1 MQQRAVPST
10 GPLGPEFLLQSQDG
24 TMTLLTTSSTGTTG
38 HPVMVTLNPYST
50 QLVDSLNRMMRTG
63 HQQQPQQQQFYPE
76 LEQSEYSNSSANSA
90 TLNPQLVR
98 LTATLRKKRC
108 ELGHPGPCRPATCG
122 RQQQVNIH
130 ENTLQLAAAQS
141 GGDAGRSSLL
151 LDNSGRL
158 PPAVNPAEVVFRAV
172 SPHGHVYWE
181 INPTKSEKKLQ
192 QQPGGT
198 PNNNKSQHSTSSDE
212 NTNSD
217 LQNLSDFSDDDHGA
231 MCATRAHSEMSRQSS
246 SRFSESRPLIYSSS
260 SSNTSPGN
268 SAASANEFML
278 RHHHGGGG
286 GLVNEG
292 AAVGHNKLPPRFS
305 RGMGRPWN
313 GGGPLV
319 GTTMSPNY
327 HEEVYAYAAT
337 DFSAGAAVNSA
348 GGGSGAI
355 PEQVQ
360 SQVQIRDCR
369 AVPVSVKSKE
379 YIMAKIADYTE
390 RHMNHQV

>member
-1 MQQRAVPST
+1 MQQRTLPAGGGGVA
-10 GPLGPEFLLQSQDG
+10 GGAPEFLIQSQDG
-24 TMTLLTTSSTGTTG
+24 RLTLLASSSGGVNTGQ
-38 HPVMVTLNPYST
+38 PVMVTLNPYST

-63 HQQQPQQQQFYPE
+63 APQQQQQPE
-76 LEQSEYSNSSANSA
+76 LDQSEYSNNSSTNNA
-90 TLNPQLVR
+90 TLNPQLAR

-122 RQQQVNIH
+122 RQVNIH
-130 ENTLQLAAAQS
+130 ENTLQLA
-141 GGDAGRSSLL
+141 D
-151 LDNSGRL
+151 GRL
-158 PPAVNPAEVVFRAV
+158 LPAAPVNPAEVVFRAV

-181 INPTKSEKKLQ
+181 INPTKGDQKAVQ
-192 QQPGGT
+192 QQQQQVGT
-198 PNNNKSQHSTSSDE
+198 VNNNKSQHSNSSDE

-231 MCATRAHSEMSRQSS
+231 MTTRAHSEMSRQSS

-260 SSNTSPGN
+260 SASTSPGN
-268 SAASANEFML
+268 SASSATEFVV
-278 RHHHGGGG
+278 RHHGGGHI
-286 GLVNEG
+286 NE
-292 AAVGHNKLPPRFS
+292 AAHHNSKMAPRFS

-313 GGGPLV
+313 GSGLAAA
-319 GTTMSPNY
+319 TMSPNY

-337 DFSAGAAVNSA
+337 DFSGPGNNSP
-348 GGGSGAI
+348 GGPI
-355 PEQVQ
+355 PEQLQ

-390 RHMNHQV
+390 RHMNQV